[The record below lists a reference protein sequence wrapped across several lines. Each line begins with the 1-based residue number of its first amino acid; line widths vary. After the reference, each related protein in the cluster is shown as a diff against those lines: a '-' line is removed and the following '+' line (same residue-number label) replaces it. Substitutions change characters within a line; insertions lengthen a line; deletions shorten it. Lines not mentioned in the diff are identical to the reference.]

1 MKKILLCAL
10 ACVLVL
16 AALALSAEKSVIRLG
31 LLSKLNTTEEE
42 FGEVWRKNFA
52 PPSGEL
58 EVIIRFYDSMVAMQ
72 MGVNRR
78 EIHEM
83 VLPEAAAE
91 YALSINPDL
100 EATLVLRS
108 KGMGLAFG
116 FRDDE
121 EGRTLR
127 DRVNS
132 TLEAMRNNWTLP
144 ILEGRYLSSH
154 ADPQPV
160 KFATTDGAQTVRVAV
175 TGDLPPLDYIAPD
188 GTPAGFNTAMLAEI
202 GSMLGVN
209 VELVEVDA
217 GARTA
222 ALTSGRADVVFW
234 YEVSANS
241 DIQPD
246 VPEGVILSQPYY
258 EWDKFI
264 HVRRKAPEA
273 SAWWDF
279 FGRNNILNMYWR

>member
-1 MKKILLCAL
+1 MLAL
-10 ACVLVL
+10 AVL
-16 AALALSAEKSVIRLG
+16 ASSAEKSVIRLG

-42 FGEVWRKNFA
+42 FAEVWRKTFA

-58 EVIIRFYDSMVAMQ
+58 EVIIKFYDSMTAMQ
-72 MGVNRR
+72 MGMNRR
-78 EIHEM
+78 EIHEI
-83 VLPEAAAE
+83 VLPEVAAE
-91 YALSINPDL
+91 YALNINPDL

-127 DRVNS
+127 DKFNAS
-132 TLEAMRNNWTLP
+132 LETMRDNWELAV
-144 ILEGRYLSSH
+144 LEGSYLSSRSE
-154 ADPQPV
+154 PQPV
-160 KFATTDGAQTVRVAV
+160 KFAKTDGAQTVRVAV

-188 GTPAGFNTAMLAEI
+188 GTPAGFNTALLEEI
-202 GSMLGVN
+202 GNMLGVN
-209 VELVEVDA
+209 VELAEFES

-234 YEVSANS
+234 YEVSANAET
-241 DIQPD
+241 QPD

-264 HVRRKAPEA
+264 HIRRKAPEA
-273 SAWWDF
+273 SSWLDF
-279 FGRNNILNMYWR
+279 FGRNSILNFYGR